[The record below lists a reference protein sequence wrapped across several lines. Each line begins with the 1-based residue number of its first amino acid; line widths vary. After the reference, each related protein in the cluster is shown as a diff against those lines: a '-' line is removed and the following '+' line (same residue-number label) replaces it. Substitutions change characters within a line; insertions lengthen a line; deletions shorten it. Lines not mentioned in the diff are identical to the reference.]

1 AFDDP
6 ELDINW
12 CLPKKDLI
20 LSEKDRR
27 QPLFADLPEC
37 FNMAKNDV

>member
-1 AFDDP
+1 
-6 ELDINW
+6 
-12 CLPKKDLI
+12 

-27 QPLFADLPEC
+27 QPLFADLPEY